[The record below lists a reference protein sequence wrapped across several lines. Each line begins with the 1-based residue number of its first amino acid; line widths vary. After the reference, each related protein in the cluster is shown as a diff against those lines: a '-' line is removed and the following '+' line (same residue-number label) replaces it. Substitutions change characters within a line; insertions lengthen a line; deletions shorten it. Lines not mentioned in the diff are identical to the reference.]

1 MNKIEQIRNE
11 KGISRYRL
19 AKLSGLDYV
28 TITKIEKGGD
38 VKLSNLRKI
47 AKALGATIQEVVW

>member
-1 MNKIEQIRNE
+1 MNRIEQLRGQ
-11 KGISRYRL
+11 KGMSRYRL

-28 TITKIEKGGD
+28 TIMKIEKSGD

-47 AKALGATIQEVVW
+47 AKALGVIIQGVVW

>member
-1 MNKIEQIRNE
+1 MNKIEQVRTK
-11 KGISRYRL
+11 KGMSKYRL

-47 AKALGATIQEVVW
+47 AKALEVEVKDLI